1 VQVDAVIVP
10 ALDPTPRDAAAP
22 LRRILLALVLLSTL
36 GLLVEL
42 LLLEHFDS
50 LSQWLPLA
58 LLALVLAV
66 NLVLIVRPGRRVLRL
81 FQALMLLCVVT
92 GALGIYLHY
101 RGNVEFT
108 LELHPELRGLALFW
122 EAVRGATPTLA
133 AGALSQLGVLGLAY
147 TFRHPMLRGT
157 ADPTAASA
165 TPATPAT
172 PATTGSRTR
181 RGPSPDAQ
189 RNEP

>member
-1 VQVDAVIVP
+1 MVQVGAVTPP
-10 ALDPTPRDAAAP
+10 AADPTPRDAAAP

-50 LSQWLPLA
+50 LTQWLPLA
-58 LLALVLAV
+58 LLVLVLAV
-66 NLVLIVRPGRRVLRL
+66 NVVLVVRPGRRAIRL
-81 FQALMLLCVVT
+81 FQLLMLLCVAT
-92 GALGIYLHY
+92 GVLGIWLHY
-101 RGNVEFT
+101 RGNVEFA

-122 EAVRGATPTLA
+122 EATRGATPTLA

-147 TFRHPMLRGT
+147 AFRHPMLRPA
-157 ADPTAASA
+157 ADPAA
-165 TPATPAT
+165 TPATS
-172 PATTGSRTR
+172 ATTGSRTTR
-181 RGPSPDAQ
+181 EPSPDAQ